1 MYKLKFASI
10 THSPDVT
17 PSGID
22 SSAEINRVTTV
33 VLFTGNMVRQQESAG
48 GKTVFEGKEIA
59 TAVVTRYFKDPDIPV
74 LGQKLA
80 VEKLAKQDQFG
91 RDQRKAIWEAF
102 WNYSP
107 KTESLKHGA
116 YKKEIR
122 KIRQEEEWRNYLDQ
136 VKRRIPAFSNEAQI

>member
-1 MYKLKFASI
+1 MYQLRFAST
-10 THSPDVT
+10 THSTGVAPDGMK
-17 PSGID
+17 SY
-22 SSAEINRVTTV
+22 EKINRVTTV
-33 VLFTGNMVRQQESAG
+33 TLLKGNMVRQQESAG

-59 TAVVTRYFKDPDIPV
+59 TAVVIRHFKDPDIPV

-91 RDQRKAIWEAF
+91 RDQRKAIWETF

-122 KIRQEEEWRNYLDQ
+122 KIKQEEEWRNYMDQ